1 MLRARPDSPARVFR
15 RLPAAWRKAVIA
27 VGGLTLVEIGAR
39 VVAPNI
45 DGGALAEYFR
55 RTGSTPLLRV
65 YDWLVGGA
73 LSRGAVLALG
83 VMPYVT
89 ARIVMRLARTV
100 VPAAANPGGALADPV
115 AVTRW
120 TRRITFGCAL
130 LQSFGFARF
139 VQSIPGVVLHP
150 GPGFVAQTMFVLTAG
165 AMGVAWLAERIAAQ
179 HDDDDV
185 RGVVDDVSTASV
197 ESPLAARHEV

>member
-1 MLRARPDSPARVFR
+1 MLRARSDSPTRVFR

-27 VGGLTLVEIGAR
+27 VGGLTLIEVGAR
-39 VVAPNI
+39 IVAPSI

-55 RTGSTPLLRV
+55 RTGATPLLSV

-73 LSRGAVLALG
+73 LTRGAVLALG

-89 ARIVMRLARTV
+89 ARIVMRLARAA
-100 VPAAANPGGALADPV
+100 VPAAGSPGGLLADPV

-130 LQSFGFARF
+130 VQSFGFARF

-179 HDDDDV
+179 HNDDDV
-185 RGVVDDVSTASV
+185 RGVVDDAGASID
-197 ESPLAARHEV
+197 SPFVARREV